1 MGTHLKAQVECI
13 SSSTTFSRSFVVL
26 ALKCSSVVWFVLMST
41 KCVES
46 MTRVNIENSPDL

>member
-13 SSSTTFSRSFVVL
+13 SSSTTFSRSFVVH

-46 MTRVNIENSPDL
+46 MTKVNIENSPDL